1 MWYEPKKYD
10 FSVNVKLTE
19 KQAEQVSKFA
29 EDVIKNQP
37 YRLVRKMPVG
47 RSEDVTDDPKYKE
60 IVLELRRQ
68 GKNIQPKYM

>member
-1 MWYEPKKYD
+1 MWYEPKKY

-19 KQAEQVSKFA
+19 KQAKQVSKIA

-37 YRLVRKMPVG
+37 YRLVRKMPDG
-47 RSEDVTDDPKYKE
+47 RVEDVTDDPKYKE